1 MVSRRA
7 WRCQRAASTR
17 VNQRRWS
24 LLGVGRTQEQRCQS
38 GCELRP
44 RSSAQHAASS
54 SQVRQFAFMPRPVE
68 IARSPRWTVRGERT
82 TRTPSRHSMGTSDY
96 WVINLEKKKEKKNK
110 PVARTV
116 ILVAIDF
123 CWSWFSEWALFE
135 WILPHCVACIVLFTY
150 HLGVDF
156 SESR

>member
-7 WRCQRAASTR
+7 ERCQRAVSTR

-24 LLGVGRTQEQRCQS
+24 LLGVGRTQEHRCQS
-38 GCELRP
+38 GCELRA

-82 TRTPSRHSMGTSDY
+82 TRTPSRHSMGTSGY
-96 WVINLEKKKEKKNK
+96 WVINLENKKEKQTCGANCDFSCN
-110 PVARTV
+110 RFLL
-116 ILVAIDF
+116 ILVFRMNTFRVNTFPLCYLQRVIYLSLRGRF
-123 CWSWFSEWALFE
+123 
-135 WILPHCVACIVLFTY
+135 
-150 HLGVDF
+150 
-156 SESR
+156 